1 MASPPP
7 PATTSPPPPT
17 TPPATHRDI
26 ELGPAHLKEDS
37 LVLRGSTHSTREP
50 EYDAQPSNYF
60 RRIRDSFK
68 RDPSRRIT
76 PQDPKHEAE
85 TRAGEMRAVAHSGH
99 YYDIHQA
106 MLQTAHSGLA
116 RKLKG
121 RHLQMIAIG
130 GSIGTG

>member
-1 MASPPP
+1 M
-7 PATTSPPPPT
+7 
-17 TPPATHRDI
+17 
-26 ELGPAHLKEDS
+26 ELGTGPIKDDLS
-37 LVLRGSTHSTREP
+37 VPRGSTYSSTHGP
-50 EYDAQPSNYF
+50 IYDEQPANYF

-76 PQDPKHEAE
+76 PQDPKNEAE
-85 TRAGEMRAVAHSGH
+85 ARAAEGRAAHSGH

-130 GSIGTG
+130 GSIGTT